1 MKTLENLKSA
11 LIDEVIRRE
20 GHESQLTIEILRELE
35 NCNNEEEF
43 SIIRDYY
50 YWAANEQN
58 RYA

>member
-20 GHESQLTIEILRELE
+20 GHESPLTIEILRELE
-35 NCNNEEEF
+35 NCNNKEEF
-43 SIIRDYY
+43 SLIRDYY
-50 YWAANEQN
+50 YWAADEQN